1 MNHDFLDRPKEAFP
15 STKVIR
21 SAGVLMHV
29 PPAPAGSGDQS
40 EPAGGSGQLASC
52 FWCER
57 AHHGEHPLSVCSVC
71 SANYSTLC
79 SLEMSGSYPLSD
91 SVVDEI
97 LTRVSPGNFALG
109 YMDGDSFSVFFVGRS
124 DSDVR
129 ERLHEWVGMPSQREK
144 FASNAKAPWS
154 VHHRAL
160 APLDSPV
167 SGCVGNADSRY
178 THFAY
183 SYADSPAAAFEK
195 ELRNFGDFGGC
206 WALDNQAEPV
216 AVAA

>member
-1 MNHDFLDRPKEAFP
+1 MRHDFLDRPKEAFP

-21 SAGVLMHV
+21 SAGVFMHA
-29 PPAPAGSGDQS
+29 PLAPAGSG
-40 EPAGGSGQLASC
+40 QLVSC

-57 AHHGEHPLSVCSVC
+57 VHLGEHPLSVCSVC
-71 SANYSTLC
+71 SASYSTLR

-109 YMDGDSFSVFFVGRS
+109 YIDGDSFSVFFVGRS

-129 ERLHEWVGMPSQREK
+129 ERLHEWVGMPSARER
-144 FASNAKAPWS
+144 FASNAKAPWA
-154 VHHRAL
+154 VHHRGQV
-160 APLDSPV
+160 PLDLPI

-183 SYADSPAAAFEK
+183 SYSDSSAAAFEK
-195 ELRNFGDFGGC
+195 ECRNFEDFGGC
-206 WALDNQAEPV
+206 WALDNQTEPV
-216 AVAA
+216 AAAA